1 MNSIQKK
8 KDKCSFFDHIKSFIN
23 SNRNNKNQ
31 NDSSNKISKDS
42 CFELINKF
50 LSSIG
55 FKHNINIYTGALIS
69 NKIGI
74 INSDYKNQIDSLNEV
89 LLTLSNQPKVLIP
102 AKEKVSRSNGLNK
115 SLESLSI
122 RLKNFQY
129 EDKSLAEFLKD
140 EIQNINRSNTIITSY
155 DSTEITKNKDN
166 WRPLT
171 PAKNDCHIRK
181 AISNQFNTIE
191 YNNNTS
197 ITNVSQKSI
206 SIKQKQIIK
215 TKLDNNPNTF
225 QSNQKISYCSFRNY
239 ISPKKLNRPSTLRKD
254 IPCKNKNSSRV
265 KIFNKDIYTPVNK
278 STIYN
283 TIQSPKKQ
291 IKYSFSS
298 KPMTSNTSRNAS
310 LMSTPKNHFRSNNTC
325 EGLFNIKIDL
335 RDLMKEDAN
344 EDNKVNSSFA
354 TDTKSI
360 DKLIIDQKID
370 EYGNIV
376 F

>member
-8 KDKCSFFDHIKSFIN
+8 KDKCSFFEHMKSFIHG
-23 SNRNNKNQ
+23 NRNNPKQ

-42 CFELINKF
+42 CFELINTF
-50 LSSIG
+50 LGSIS

-74 INSDYKNQIDSLNEV
+74 INTDYKNQIDSLNEV
-89 LLTLSNQPKVLIP
+89 LLTISNQPIVLMK
-102 AKEKVSRSNGLNK
+102 AKEKVSRCNGLNK

-155 DSTEITKNKDN
+155 NSTQKEKTKNKDN
-166 WRPLT
+166 WRQLT
-171 PAKNDCHIRK
+171 PAKNDYHIRK
-181 AISNQFNTIE
+181 AISNQFNTID
-191 YNNNTS
+191 YNNSTL
-197 ITNVSQKSI
+197 ITNVSQKRI
-206 SIKQKQIIK
+206 QQKQIKK
-215 TKLDNNPNTF
+215 TKVNNNPNSF

-239 ISPKKLNRPSTLRKD
+239 ISPKKLNRPSKLRKD
-254 IPCKNKNSSRV
+254 IPSINQKFSRV
-265 KIFNKDIYTPVNK
+265 KIFNKDVYTPVNK
-278 STIYN
+278 STVF

-291 IKYSFSS
+291 SKYSFSS

-310 LMSTPKNHFRSNNTC
+310 LMSTPKNHFMSNNTC
-325 EGLFNIKIDL
+325 EGGLFTIKIDL
-335 RDLMKEDAN
+335 RDFMKEDAN

-360 DKLIIDQKID
+360 DKLIIEQKID